1 MSALDAV
8 PSGDL
13 ADRLWRACGRCGA
26 VSESAAVSR
35 SALFRCSW
43 RFRLSPVRAPSSTE
57 TPYGAEERLSIITI
71 LIIIILV
78 LLVIYVARRAL

>member
-1 MSALDAV
+1 LFEARH
-8 PSGDL
+8 
-13 ADRLWRACGRCGA
+13 RLRGGQRI
-26 VSESAAVSR
+26 
-35 SALFRCSW
+35 W

-57 TPYGAEERLSIITI
+57 TYEPEESLSIITI